1 MTRDVLDALTRIRE
15 SAEAHMDERDR
26 ERLGWTEETVTE
38 ICSHRGL
45 PHVKVIPF
53 NRTQEGNAIGADYL
67 WWWLERSSTVCFGML
82 VQAKRLTREGNKWK
96 VDIRHKDGRQLDDL
110 LTTAGTLQVPAM
122 YGVYAGGL
130 VFRADLPCLHNGKPD
145 CLGCRRTAVSV
156 ISAYQLDPVW
166 SPMDTARRR
175 CSTNRSRSRTWSTH
189 SGRLESSGT

>member
-1 MTRDVLDALTRIRE
+1 
-15 SAEAHMDERDR
+15 
-26 ERLGWTEETVTE
+26 
-38 ICSHRGL
+38 
-45 PHVKVIPF
+45 
-53 NRTQEGNAIGADYL
+53 
-67 WWWLERSSTVCFGML
+67 
-82 VQAKRLTREGNKWK
+82 
-96 VDIRHKDGRQLDDL
+96 
-110 LTTAGTLQVPAM
+110 M